1 MEKIISISE
10 FNERNTSG
18 FHITTDKQVIT
29 LEIEN
34 GQNCCEEWGYFM
46 SHDDFTE
53 FIGAELTDVKIV
65 DEALKVYDGLDMD
78 NTDLYIM
85 FVNIGTANGLLQFVA
100 HNSHNGYYSHT
111 ARVCSNQVTASE
123 SL

>member
-10 FNERNTSG
+10 FDSRDTSG

-29 LEIEN
+29 LEIDN
-34 GQNCCEEWGYFM
+34 GQRCCESWGYFM

-53 FIGAELTDVKIV
+53 FLGAELTDVKIV
-65 DEALKVYDGLDMD
+65 DEALKVYDGLDLDDVYMQ
-78 NTDLYIM
+78 IM
-85 FVNIGTANGLLQFVA
+85 FVNIGTSRGLLQFVA

-111 ARVCSNQVTASE
+111 ASVKSNQLTASE